1 LAEGEDLPTNSLCV
15 VGWVAAKKQVVGD
28 DLLLISDGGDGNRPN
43 PGALDRRLFVGAMSR
58 VHRSTWL
65 RMLGSVILSS
75 AASITAEQYAA

>member
-1 LAEGEDLPTNSLCV
+1 
-15 VGWVAAKKQVVGD
+15 
-28 DLLLISDGGDGNRPN
+28 
-43 PGALDRRLFVGAMSR
+43 MSR